1 MILVDVSDK
10 YSVCLEILTAE
21 NARYCDFTGWR
32 FWCFNF
38 PDSRSNSFFLRFW
51 LRTVIG
57 AVRFRDL
64 MVLQSELCGE
74 ESVALRALVPGL
86 RDDLQVVLV
95 GVNVYLG
102 RAGETL

>member
-1 MILVDVSDK
+1 
-10 YSVCLEILTAE
+10 
-21 NARYCDFTGWR
+21 
-32 FWCFNF
+32 
-38 PDSRSNSFFLRFW
+38 
-51 LRTVIG
+51 
-57 AVRFRDL
+57 